1 MKAVKITADSIP
13 HILKV
18 TQRYT
23 EDVLNCFAFDADLCP
38 CEYYYIAYIRDG
50 SFFWPGKG
58 RIQETIRTYIDFE
71 EVIRFTEE
79 PQDPYLTACEYR

>member
-38 CEYYYIAYIRDG
+38 CEYYYIAIFAG
-50 SFFWPGKG
+50 ALV
-58 RIQETIRTYIDFE
+58 EL
-71 EVIRFTEE
+71 TERNRNDSE
-79 PQDPYLTACEYR
+79 LLDC